1 MKFSIITCTR
11 NSLPYLRKSV
21 ESILNQDIGNFE
33 LIFIDGNSSDGTLEF
48 IEGLNCNK
56 KIVKGV
62 AGGIAQ
68 AMNAGIQAATGD
80 IIAHLHSD
88 DYYLADDVL
97 SRVAV
102 HFEQSDHAWLFGRI
116 MFDDEGR
123 LTPETFVSPRYS
135 YRRILMRNFIP
146 HPATFIRR
154 EVFETCGMFSESL
167 RYAMDYEFWL
177 RIGRCYE
184 PIQIDEPLAAFRRHD
199 GSATHANF
207 MRSFNEDFRVRLSHA
222 GWFQIPEIFLRYL
235 VRRYRLHSSGIR

>member
-11 NSLPYLRKSV
+11 NSLPYLRKTV
-21 ESILNQDIGNFE
+21 ESILNQDIGNCE
-33 LIFIDGNSSDGTLEF
+33 LIFVDGNSSDGTLEF
-48 IEGLNCNK
+48 IEGLNCDK
-56 KIVKGV
+56 RIIKGEV
-62 AGGIAQ
+62 GGIAK

-88 DYYLADDVL
+88 DYYLGDDVL
-97 SRVAV
+97 SRVAA
-102 HFEQSDHAWLFGRI
+102 HFERSDHAWLFGRI

-123 LTPETFVSPRYS
+123 LTPEAFVASRYS

-177 RIGRCYE
+177 RIGHRYE
-184 PIQIDEPLAAFRRHD
+184 PIQIDEPLAAFRRHE

-222 GWFQIPEIFLRYL
+222 GWFQIPEIILRYL